1 MQDLNNQSVNSVIE
15 ALLKKEASLFRKMIM
30 KELANRIHT
39 KLEGLKKTLSSQ
51 LLADYQDEMNEDI
64 PVSPSAPP
72 SENPLKKNPMTPGVV
87 STDDMPKKEPVPGP
101 MKLPKIKTSELR
113 IVPTAAGSV
122 RDDASLD
129 PAIDKE
135 FFIRSETY
143 KNQEITIKQVGTG
156 LGKPVR
162 VYINGRRWEFFP
174 GPKAAMSAT
183 REYVD
188 QMVKDARKDPE
199 LAVIMTQ
206 QIMNDKKTG
215 VAPVPA
221 PTDAGKPNEIADAE
235 LKRKQAENLG
245 KAVPPPPGG
254 KAPPK
259 KK

>member
-1 MQDLNNQSVNSVIE
+1 MQDLNNKSVNSVIE
-15 ALLKKEASLFRKMIM
+15 ALLKKEASAFRRMIV
-30 KELANRIHT
+30 KELATRIHT
-39 KLEGLKKTLSSQ
+39 KLQGLKKSLSLE
-51 LLADYQDEMNEDI
+51 LLANYQDEMNEDI

-72 SENPLKKNPMTPGVV
+72 SESPSKKNPMTPGVV
-87 STDDMPKKEPVPGP
+87 STDDMPEKEPVPGP
-101 MKLPKIKTSELR
+101 VKLPKIKTSELR

-188 QMVKDARKDPE
+188 QMVKDARTDPE
-199 LAVIMTQ
+199 LGVIMTQ

-235 LKRKQAENLG
+235 LKRKQAGLLG
-245 KAVPPPPGG
+245 KTPPPSGG

-259 KK
+259 K